1 MRSARG
7 AYAAVAQRPDVRAT
21 DVAVIIV
28 TYRSAQ
34 LAVAALRSVA
44 AERAAERAVGGLR
57 IRAVVVDNASGD
69 LAAIAAAVEHED
81 WSEWVSL
88 VAAPRNGGFAYGNNL
103 GIARARA
110 DALPDYLYLL
120 NPDAQIH
127 AGAIRAL
134 VDFLDEHPQVGIA
147 GGSFQSLDGHEWPF
161 AFRFPTWQSEVA
173 AGMQLA
179 LVTRLLDRWVVA
191 RRMRGGPQPVDWVSG
206 AALLVRAAALA
217 RVGGLDENY
226 FLYFE
231 ETDLCYRARQLGYA
245 TWYVPHSRVA
255 HSEGQS
261 TGLGGTAGRRLP
273 GYWFDSRRRYFA
285 RTAGLPQAML
295 IDVVAVLARSLGL
308 AKRLVLGR
316 RGTPHF
322 IRDLLRHSVL
332 WRRNRRI
339 PPPSFGPLH
348 APTPDHPC
356 GDHLSARQLLR
367 LLLGAARAAHPGWSP
382 RELKRRV
389 GFIRRG
395 FRHRAPLRQF
405 CARLQ
410 ATIGDGVLSAV
421 DFAGVTSWP
430 YVNNAWGVAERLDRI
445 ATNYEWLRSSPLPQL
460 ARVKETPLS
469 LLDLS
474 RVSADCHV
482 LLDRPPWFK
491 REGELVLELFK
502 ADLRVVSIAFLF
514 GVESGAAT
522 IFIGAVQGIHGG
534 ISAESSLEIYRNLT
548 KEFAGLRPR
557 SLLLEILKMLGRALR
572 IHRLL
577 AIADENRHHRHRY
590 FGAAE
595 AAKLRTG
602 YNEIW
607 LEHGG
612 TPSAVPGFYELSLDP
627 NRRPASEI
635 PARKRAMYRR
645 RYALLEE
652 IERELR
658 ERLAPR

>member
-1 MRSARG
+1 MR
-7 AYAAVAQRPDVRAT
+7 AA

-28 TYRSAQ
+28 SYRSAQ

-44 AERAAERAVGGLR
+44 RERATSGLT

-69 LAAIAAAVEHED
+69 LEAIAAAVKRED
-81 WSEWVSL
+81 WSEWVTL

-103 GIARARA
+103 GIATAWA
-110 DALPDYLYLL
+110 GGIPDYLYLL

-127 AGAIRAL
+127 AGAMRTL
-134 VDFLDEHPQVGIA
+134 VDFLDDHPQAGIA
-147 GGSFQSLDGHEWPF
+147 GGSFQTLDGRDWPF
-161 AFRFPTWQSEVA
+161 AFRFPSWQSEVI
-173 AGMQLA
+173 AGMQLG

-191 RRMRGGPQPVDWVSG
+191 RRMTGGPQPVDWVSG
-206 AALLVRAAALA
+206 AALLLRPAMLT

-231 ETDLCYRARQLGYA
+231 ETDFCYRARQMGYA
-245 TWYVPHSRVA
+245 TWYVPQSRVS

-261 TGLGGTAGRRLP
+261 TGLDGAAGKRLP
-273 GYWFDSRRRYFA
+273 GYWFASRRRYFA
-285 RTAGLPQAML
+285 RTVGLPHAVL
-295 IDVVAVLARSLGL
+295 IDLIAVLARSLGL
-308 AKRLVLGR
+308 AKRLALGR
-316 RGTPHF
+316 LGSGTPHF
-322 IRDLLRHSVL
+322 IRDLLWSSVL
-332 WRRNRRI
+332 WRRNRPI
-339 PPPSFGPLH
+339 PPPSFGPLSTAVANH
-348 APTPDHPC
+348 DDAPASHRNHPA
-356 GDHLSARQLLR
+356 GGNQSQRQLVR
-367 LLLGAARAAHPGWSP
+367 LLLSAARAAHPGWSP
-382 RELKRRV
+382 RALKRRA
-389 GFIRRG
+389 GFIRQG
-395 FRHRAPLRQF
+395 LRHRAPLRQF
-405 CARLQ
+405 CARLE
-410 ATIGDGVLSAV
+410 AAVDDGAVSAV

-445 ATNYEWLRSSPLPQL
+445 ATNYEWLRSSPVPHL
-460 ARVKETPLS
+460 ARVKEAPLS

-474 RVSADCHV
+474 KVSADCRV

-502 ADLRVVSIAFLF
+502 ADLRVLSIAFLF
-514 GVESGAAT
+514 GIQSGAAT

-534 ISAESSLEIYRNLT
+534 VSAESSLEIYRNLT

-557 SLLLEILKMLGRALR
+557 SLLLEILRMIGGALR
-572 IHRLL
+572 IETML
-577 AIADENRHHRHRY
+577 AVADENRHHRHRY

-612 TPSAVPGFYELSLDP
+612 TPSAVPGFYELPLHP
-627 NRRPASEI
+627 NRRPASDI

-652 IERELR
+652 IERELLD
-658 ERLAPR
+658 RLPAR